1 MTALLFPFSHPRA
14 AQILSAT
21 GRVTIQFIVQIST
34 PLKGGKYINNYAK
47 NTGRH
52 QDHPGIEGH
61 LSYWAPGE
69 GGRREKTTQNIG
81 LGMGSVRAAEKSRQS
96 GLELGDNNQ
105 MRGEMSRQ

>member
-1 MTALLFPFSHPRA
+1 M
-14 AQILSAT
+14 
-21 GRVTIQFIVQIST
+21 
-34 PLKGGKYINNYAK
+34 KGGKYINNYDK
-47 NTGRH
+47 NTGRD

-61 LSYWAPGE
+61 LSYWASGE

-96 GLELGDNNQ
+96 GLELGDNKQ